1 MTRILVGP
9 KLVGRRAG
17 PARRHRQLVR
27 RDGGA
32 GDDARLGGRERHAV
46 PGEVPVPHYG
56 CGVGRDGGEGQ
67 EGRQEGGGGE
77 GEGRRSEGQEEED
90 AAQEV
95 VGIPSMLAASYTEIK
110 QKIWLLSISF
120 LPVAKPSG

>member
-46 PGEVPVPHYG
+46 PGEVPVPH
-56 CGVGRDGGEGQ
+56 CDCDGGEGQ

-90 AAQEV
+90 AAEAV
-95 VGIPSMLAASYTEIK
+95 CL
-110 QKIWLLSISF
+110 F
-120 LPVAKPSG
+120 LPAV